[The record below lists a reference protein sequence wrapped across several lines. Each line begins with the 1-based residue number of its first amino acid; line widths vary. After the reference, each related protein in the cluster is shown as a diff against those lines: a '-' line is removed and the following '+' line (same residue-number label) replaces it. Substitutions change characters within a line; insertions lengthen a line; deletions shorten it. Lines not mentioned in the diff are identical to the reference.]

1 MAHDWREAGSAWG
14 HAANDWSCFWEH
26 YSTPIVM
33 AMFPRLGVGPG
44 VRLLDVACGSG
55 AVAFL
60 AESTGAEVAGID
72 AAEDLIDVA
81 QLRNPNADIRLGS
94 MFELPWA
101 DESFDVVISINGI
114 WGGNQAALDEAHR
127 VLKPGGR
134 IGVSFWG
141 TGPPLDLRPVFRV
154 FVNHSPEDHVGGM
167 RDINNIAFEG
177 VAERMLT
184 EAGFVDLERGGRIAM
199 LEWPDPDTAW
209 RAMSSIGPGVPAL
222 EHTDHEVLKKEVL
235 EAMEPSRDR
244 RGVYR
249 FVNDHQFVT
258 GRKP

>member
-1 MAHDWREAGSAWG
+1 
-14 HAANDWSCFWEH
+14 
-26 YSTPIVM
+26 
-33 AMFPRLGVGPG
+33 
-44 VRLLDVACGSG
+44 
-55 AVAFL
+55 
-60 AESTGAEVAGID
+60 
-72 AAEDLIDVA
+72 
-81 QLRNPNADIRLGS
+81 
-94 MFELPWA
+94 
-101 DESFDVVISINGI
+101 
-114 WGGNQAALDEAHR
+114 
-127 VLKPGGR
+127 
-134 IGVSFWG
+134 
-141 TGPPLDLRPVFRV
+141 VFRV

-222 EHTDHEVLKKEVL
+222 AHTDHEVLKKEVL
-235 EAMEPSRDR
+235 EAMEACRDR

-258 GRKP
+258 GHKP